1 MSEIAKRT
9 VLNTSTGKN
18 AYSAPDGKVVGEER
32 PDSSEAVD
40 AYRHRPHR
48 QWERAVSTS
57 ITTATNP
64 PPLPHVLLMR
74 STTPTKVALRYFE
87 AARLAA
93 TGTPDDNREHEDT

>member
-1 MSEIAKRT
+1 
-9 VLNTSTGKN
+9 
-18 AYSAPDGKVVGEER
+18 
-32 PDSSEAVD
+32 
-40 AYRHRPHR
+40 
-48 QWERAVSTS
+48 VSTS